1 MLLPVIRIVPGTYAI
16 GLLKYKLEINFEGDE
31 LVGASS
37 GMTLAD
43 MLKKV
48 HWKQIEQIEQVTQ
61 DTEKDWTHQVKE
73 ALVKHGA
80 S

>member
-1 MLLPVIRIVPGTYAI
+1 MLLPVVRIEPGIYAI

-37 GMTLAD
+37 GMTLVD

-48 HWKQIEQIEQVTQ
+48 YWKQIEQIEQVTQ
-61 DTEKDWTHQVKE
+61 DTEKDWTLQVKE